1 MYVVPTAKT
10 LTDKGKLTRILFLR
24 IVKRK
29 SYQTLMK
36 IDVIFFVRYCRS
48 VSKIIVEVFYVYYF
62 AFTIWNLF
70 LPALYVYFV
79 SLMSLIVRRSF
90 IYSAVVCA
98 SFLIS
103 NASNYITQNKIFLER
118 KRKFCSLFS
127 DRL

>member
-79 SLMSLIVRRSF
+79 SLISLIVRRSF

-103 NASNYITQNKIFLER
+103 NASNYITLNKIFLER